1 MRRGGGSKPVRA
13 DPARG
18 DLVLSAS
25 NSMKA
30 ILAPDAAE
38 ETGWTSI
45 LYFYNHRNM
54 EQTPAPI
61 PHVTR
66 AATAF
71 AALGLRGTPVDPAPP
86 GARGIDWGCRSA
98 CLGDDVGVTG
108 SVLTHHVKHLVSA
121 GLVEQRRDGRRIL
134 CSVVITEV
142 EALSGFLISECCA
155 DQGAVPHPRDTTDG

>member
-1 MRRGGGSKPVRA
+1 
-13 DPARG
+13 
-18 DLVLSAS
+18 
-25 NSMKA
+25 MKA

-38 ETGWTSI
+38 ETGWTPI

-71 AALGLRGTPVDPAPP
+71 AALGSEARLLILRRLVRAGSLGLPIGV
-86 GARGIDWGCRSA
+86 
-98 CLGDDVGVTG
+98 LGDDVGVTG

>member
-1 MRRGGGSKPVRA
+1 MAVAVAANRSGA
-13 DPARG
+13 DPACG

-25 NSMKA
+25 NSMKRD
-30 ILAPDAAE
+30 LAPDAAE
-38 ETGWTSI
+38 ETGWTPI

-54 EQTPAPI
+54 EQTPEPI
-61 PHVTR
+61 PHLTR

-71 AALGLRGTPVDPAPP
+71 AALGSEARLSILRRLVRAGSEGLPIGV
-86 GARGIDWGCRSA
+86 
-98 CLGDDVGVTG
+98 LGEDVGVTG

-142 EALSGFLISECCA
+142 EALSSFLIAECCA
-155 DQGAVPHPRDTTDG
+155 DQGAHPHPRDTTHG